1 MEDDE
6 QEKGGGVPAW
16 IVGYADLMTLLFATF
31 VVLYGKTPEGVTK
44 AFTGSKSE
52 VIHGVQDVLEE
63 FKIKLERGDG
73 ILGKEKSR
81 KEAGNT
87 PPPEKQPIKGNSEYP
102 VRIIKQDFE
111 AMLNTLTPQNR
122 KIRAKGAKTS
132 TFEVISIA
140 SSKNELTISL
150 RGSAFYKRESSRLDR
165 EALKAIEPIIQKVT
179 ELGRTISFIGH
190 TSKEM
195 HIKGLAAVELSVDR
209 ASALANYVVSK
220 FKYPS
225 TKVTAAGFGG
235 EMPIKEWGNDDPN
248 ASDDRVDIHIDFSL
262 NR

>member
-6 QEKGGGVPAW
+6 PEKGAGVPAW

-31 VVLYGKTPEGVTK
+31 VVLYGKTPDGVTK
-44 AFTGSKSE
+44 AFTGSKSD
-52 VIHGVQDVLEE
+52 VINGVQDVLEE
-63 FKIKLERGDG
+63 YEIKLERGDG

-87 PPPEKQPIKGNSEYP
+87 PPPEEQLIKGNSEYP
-102 VRIIKQDFE
+102 VRNVKQEFE
-111 AMLNTLTPQNR
+111 AMINTLTPKNR
-122 KIRAKGAKTS
+122 KIKAKGAKNNTS
-132 TFEVISIA
+132 EVFSIT

-150 RGSAFYKRESSRLDR
+150 KGSAFYKRESSRLDR
-165 EALKAIEPIIQKVT
+165 EALNVVEPILQKVT

-195 HIKGLAAVELSVDR
+195 QLKGLAAVELSVKR
-209 ASALANYVVSK
+209 ASALASYVVSK
-220 FKYPS
+220 FSHPS

-235 EMPIKEWGNDDPN
+235 EIPVKEWGNKDPN
-248 ASDDRVDIHIDFSL
+248 ASDDRVDIIIDFSL

>member
-6 QEKGGGVPAW
+6 PEKEGGVPAW

-31 VVLYGKTPEGVTK
+31 VVLYGKTPDGVTK

-52 VIHGVQDVLEE
+52 VIKGVQDVYEE
-63 FKIKLERGDG
+63 YEIILERGDG

-81 KEAGNT
+81 KNPGNT
-87 PPPEKQPIKGNSEYP
+87 PPPEELSKKGNSEYP
-102 VRIIKQDFE
+102 VRNIKQE
-111 AMLNTLTPQNR
+111 LETMLNTLTPQDR
-122 KIRAKGAKTS
+122 TIKAKGGTDN
-132 TFEVISIA
+132 TFEVVSLK

-150 RGSAFYKRESSRLDR
+150 KGSAFYKRESSRLDR
-165 EALKAIEPIIQKVT
+165 GALNAIEPILRKVT
-179 ELGRTISFIGH
+179 ELGKTISFIGH

-195 HIKGLAAVELSVDR
+195 QLKGSDALELSVKR

-220 FKYPS
+220 FSYPS
-225 TKVTAAGFGG
+225 TMITSAGFGG
-235 EMPIKEWGNDDPN
+235 EIPIKEWGNEDPN
-248 ASDDRVDIHIDFSL
+248 AGDDRVDIIIDFSI